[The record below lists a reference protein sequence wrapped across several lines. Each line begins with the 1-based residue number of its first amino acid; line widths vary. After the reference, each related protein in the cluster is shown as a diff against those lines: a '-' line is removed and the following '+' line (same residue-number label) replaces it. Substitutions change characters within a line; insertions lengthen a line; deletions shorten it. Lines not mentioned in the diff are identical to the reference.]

1 MDHGASHD
9 HQKKRQTINQ
19 FFFFY
24 KKQCTVGFPPKTIK
38 TKKKIVSRGPSFP
51 CLATRTH
58 DSRTG
63 LKRAG
68 WQLTMTTVQLE
79 STYTSCAVTSLS
91 VIAPGIVCGGMG
103 RLLRVWKPKPSH
115 HQQQQRGQGGA
126 DIGGGSGAAIA
137 SLETTLPVLP
147 STAVIHLIRPCRE
160 HEAEERQG
168 GGGGGQVKVAVCGHK
183 QVAVVTVT
191 AAPSSLDVAVAW
203 KLPELDDL
211 VVEADWIRTA
221 LSSSSSTSVPDLALV
236 YAHNLVELWPYMAAA
251 PTRRVLATDRSLLYS
266 AKLMPQLE
274 ASNFYIAAGTVFS
287 EVREF
292 DDHLMLF
299 ICKRLH
305 WQHRCDSG

>member
-1 MDHGASHD
+1 METETKPPPATPAWARRRGHWWGIRSADRITGDNAACAAFNSSDSFDSAMQGA
-9 HQKKRQTINQ
+9 R
-19 FFFFY
+19 
-24 KKQCTVGFPPKTIK
+24 
-38 TKKKIVSRGPSFP
+38 
-51 CLATRTH
+51 
-58 DSRTG
+58 
-63 LKRAG
+63 
-68 WQLTMTTVQLE
+68 
-79 STYTSCAVTSLS
+79 
-91 VIAPGIVCGGMG
+91 
-103 RLLRVWKPKPSH
+103 
-115 HQQQQRGQGGA
+115 
-126 DIGGGSGAAIA
+126 GGGKAG
-137 SLETTLPVLP
+137 
-147 STAVIHLIRPCRE
+147 
-160 HEAEERQG
+160 G

-305 WQHRCDSG
+305 WQHCENRVVLR